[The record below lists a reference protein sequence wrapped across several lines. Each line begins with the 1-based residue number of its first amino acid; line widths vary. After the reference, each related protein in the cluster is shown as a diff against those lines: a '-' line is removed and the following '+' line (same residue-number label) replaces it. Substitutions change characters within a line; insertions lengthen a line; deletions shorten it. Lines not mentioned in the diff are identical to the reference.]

1 MPAPKNSPKPKLR
14 PKYLGLDKASINE
27 IENIEAEDKMFVTDE
42 ETGVTKRLRGDT
54 QKFSYGGDVRFNANR
69 GKTY

>member
-1 MPAPKNSPKPKLR
+1 MPVPKKSPEPKLR
-14 PKYLGLDKASINE
+14 PKYLGLDQESINE
-27 IENIEAEDKMFVTDE
+27 IENMEAEDKMIITDDD
-42 ETGVTKRLRGDT
+42 TGET